1 MHTYAGSR
9 NYERVTEDGATRTI
23 ERIAAGRS
31 MVRSSSVTRVS
42 EDGATIDTPVVAT
55 ANFARHPAGRTERS
69 TMEVLTDEACE

>member
-9 NYERVTEDGATRTI
+9 NYKRVTEDGATRTI

-55 ANFARHPAGRTERS
+55 ACSRLLAGRIERS
-69 TMEVLTDEACE
+69 TMGVLTDEACE

>member
-9 NYERVTEDGATRTI
+9 NYERRSEDGAATI

-42 EDGATIDTPVVAT
+42 EDGATIDTPLVVI
-55 ANFARHPAGRTERS
+55 ANFTRHPAGRTERS

>member
-9 NYERVTEDGATRTI
+9 NYERRSEDGAATI
-23 ERIAAGRS
+23 ERIAAGKS

-42 EDGATIDTPVVAT
+42 EDGVTIDIPVVAT
-55 ANFARHPAGRTERS
+55 ACSRHPAGRTERS

>member
-9 NYERVTEDGATRTI
+9 NYERRSEDGAATI
-23 ERIAAGRS
+23 EGIAAGRS

-42 EDGATIDTPVVAT
+42 EDGATIDIPMVET
-55 ANFARHPAGRTERS
+55 ACSRLPAGRIERS